1 MDDIPTYY
9 GRPQLKPAPFDK
21 YLVGGYV
28 FLAGLSGKAQLLG
41 TLLDLTRG
49 HAARGIVR
57 RARAL
62 ALLAP
67 AIGSALLIA
76 DLHTPTRFYN
86 MFRVFK
92 RTSPMSVGTWI
103 LSAFSVLSGLTFLSD
118 RVPGL
123 RSAARVAQ
131 VPAAAAGAGLGTYT
145 ASLFSAT
152 SSPLWAAAPRAL
164 SVRFAASSVASAAAA
179 LSLCADSDD
188 LRRDLESI
196 CAGALAVE
204 LAATAAAAEAHRR
217 TGVDRAMQGA
227 EGAADR
233 LGAIGLGILLPLG
246 LLLLTRRRSRALSAA
261 ASCAVLAGSLTMRVT
276 TIGGGQVSS
285 SRPDISLGFARSR
298 SG

>member
-1 MDDIPTYY
+1 MDDVPTYY

-41 TLLDLTRG
+41 ALLDLTRG
-49 HAARGIVR
+49 HAVRGVVR

-67 AIGSALLIA
+67 TIGSVLLIA
-76 DLHTPTRFYN
+76 DLHTPARFYN

-103 LSAFSVLSGLTFLSD
+103 LTAFSGFSVLTFLAD
-118 RVPGL
+118 RVPWLRGL
-123 RSAARVAQ
+123 ARAAQ

-145 ASLFSAT
+145 AALFSST

-164 SVRFAASSVASAAAA
+164 SVRFAASSVASGAAA
-179 LSLCADSDD
+179 LSLLSDRD
-188 LRRDLESI
+188 DVRRDMDTV

-204 LAATAAAAEAHRR
+204 LAATLAAAETHRR
-217 TGVDRAMQGA
+217 TGVDRAL
-227 EGAADR
+227 EGADGLADKM
-233 LGAIGLGILLPLG
+233 GAIGLGTLLPLA
-246 LLLLTRRRSRALSAA
+246 LLLLARRPSRAVSAV

-285 SRPDISLGFARSR
+285 SRPDISLGFARR
-298 SG
+298 S